1 MSIYAPYKYGD
12 LRPLADIE
20 FEYLEAQLNKIGKHF
35 FVEHYYAFK
44 QKNRLVF
51 DKCPSNMKADTF
63 KQRVL
68 AAFSIFDSKLEL
80 HALYTVINSP
90 QLPKETITAARQIF
104 EYERFMSDYIQ
115 KSESHSSLIY

>member
-12 LRPLADIE
+12 LRPLSDIE

-51 DKCPSNMKADTF
+51 DKCPSNMKPEIF
-63 KQRVL
+63 RHRVL
-68 AAFSIFDSKLEL
+68 AAFSVFDSRLEL

-90 QLPKETITAARQIF
+90 QLPKETIIAAKQIF
-104 EYERFMSDYIQ
+104 EYEHFITDYLT
-115 KSESHSSLIY
+115 KSESRSSLIY